1 MASRERVV
9 APRQTT
15 AGGRRGPM
23 LKKLRLRDV
32 GPASSFDIEFSD
44 RLNIFTGDN
53 GLGKSFILEIAWW
66 ALTGTWAGPRAW
78 PQIGGDVTPRIGFQ
92 FKTKSGAK
100 KAQSVSSFNFA
111 AEKWP
116 RKQGEFITS
125 ALVIYARVDGTFSV
139 WDPARIFLWE
149 SKNVASQTQPRAFQF
164 SHETLW
170 GGLPEN
176 GHTLCNGLIRDWVSW
191 QMQHTVEVIKTGN
204 RPKTSPFE
212 TLERV
217 MKSLATIPGES
228 ATIGTPVRLS
238 ALDVTDIPTLT
249 MPYGELAIVHASAG
263 MKRIISLAY
272 LLTWAWDEHKK
283 ASSLHKQE
291 PAEQIVLLVDEVES
305 HLHPRWQ
312 RTLLPSIL
320 GIADDLNADVDV
332 QILAT
337 THSPLVLASIEPHF
351 DQARDSLFLFELEEN
366 SRHVTLRKLPWAM
379 HGDVVGWLTSP
390 VFGLD
395 QARSPEAEK
404 AIEAAEAFMRGD
416 SKRLPAGL
424 KTKASIHKA
433 LQKTL
438 PGLDPFWPRW
448 IVGAK
453 P

>member
-1 MASRERVV
+1 
-9 APRQTT
+9 
-15 AGGRRGPM
+15 M
-23 LKKLRLRDV
+23 LKNLRLRDV
-32 GPASSFDIEFSD
+32 GPAPSFDIDFSD

-66 ALTGTWAGPRAW
+66 ALTGTWAGPKAW
-78 PQIGGDVTPRIGFQ
+78 PLIGGDVTPRIGFQ
-92 FKTKSGAK
+92 IRTKSGVK
-100 KAQSVSSFNFA
+100 KAPNVSGFDFA
-111 AEKWP
+111 SEKWP
-116 RKQGEFITS
+116 RIKGESVAS

-139 WDPARIFLWE
+139 WDPARIFLWD
-149 SKNVASQTQPRAFQF
+149 SKDATSQPQPRALQF

-170 GGLPEN
+170 DGLKEN
-176 GHTLCNGLIRDWVSW
+176 RLTLCKGLIQDWVSW
-191 QMQHTVEVIKTGN
+191 QVQDTVETIKTGN
-204 RPKTSPFE
+204 SPKKSTFH

-217 MKSLATIPGES
+217 MKGLATTPGEP

-238 ALDVTDIPTLT
+238 ALDVRDIPTLI
-249 MPYGELAIVHASAG
+249 MPYGELPILYASAG
-263 MKRIISLAY
+263 MKRIVSFAY
-272 LLTWAWDEHKK
+272 LLTWAWDEHRR
-283 ASSLHKQE
+283 ASKLQKRK
-291 PAEQIVLLVDEVES
+291 PTDQIVLLVDEVES

-320 GIADDLNADVDV
+320 GIGDDLDAELEV

-351 DQARDSLFLFELEEN
+351 DRGRDSLFLFDLDED
-366 SRHVTLRKLPWAM
+366 SGHVTLRKLPWAM
-379 HGDVVGWLTSP
+379 QGDVVGWLTSP